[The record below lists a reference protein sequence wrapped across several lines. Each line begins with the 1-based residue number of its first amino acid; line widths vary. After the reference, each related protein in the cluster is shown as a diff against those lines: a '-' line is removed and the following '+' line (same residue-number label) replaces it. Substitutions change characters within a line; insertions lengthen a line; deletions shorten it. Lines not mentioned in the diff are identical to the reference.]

1 MNDNIERVAKYGA
14 RLRQL
19 RERRATLEVR
29 VCVFVCACGR
39 QRQRQR
45 WQQQFC

>member
-1 MNDNIERVAKYGA
+1 MNENIERVGKYGA

-29 VCVFVCACGR
+29 APAGSCIVGAACELGVGSTA
-39 QRQRQR
+39 
-45 WQQQFC
+45 